1 MDVRLP
7 RLGEG
12 ADSGVVAAIFVKEGD
27 QVKKDQAVL
36 ELESEKAVATIP
48 APASGTVSKIF
59 VKEGD
64 EIRVGTMILSLAEN
78 GAAAPPPAPGRPVID
93 ARVGDEPEENAAI
106 EARHEAA
113 PAPIVQAPDGGP
125 PSAEFPIVHPEGT
138 PPPAAP
144 SLRKIAREL
153 GIDLHRVPGSER
165 GGRIVMSDLRAFVQR
180 VQMAAM
186 APALRA
192 ASAPAGGTAAKPA
205 APKVDFAKWGPVTRQ
220 KMSLLRKSIS
230 AKMVESWTSVPHIT
244 QLDEV
249 DVTDLLALRK
259 KYAPAYEKKG
269 GHLTLTSFALK
280 AVVAALKKHPRFNAS
295 MDEAAGEIVLKQYYH
310 IGIAVDTEQGL
321 IVPVLRDV
329 GKKSMVELSV
339 ELNTLAER
347 TRQRKVALEEMHGGS
362 FTISNQG
369 GIGSGHFTPIVNTPE
384 VAILG
389 MGRGVEKPVVK
400 GGKIAQRV
408 MLPIALSYDHRVND
422 GADAARFMVD
432 LVRAFEAI
440 GDADVKI

>member
-12 ADSGVVAAIFVKEGD
+12 SDTGVVATIFVKEGD
-27 QVKKDQAVL
+27 QLKKDQAVL

-64 EIRVGTMILSLAEN
+64 EIKVGALILALAEN
-78 GAAAPPPAPGRPVID
+78 GATAPAPAPGKPVID
-93 ARVGDEPEENAAI
+93 ARVGDEPEAAAI
-106 EARHEAA
+106 DVRYEPP
-113 PAPIVQAPDGGP
+113 PAPVPAPPGGP
-125 PSAEFPIVHPEGT
+125 AQTDFPVVHPVGT
-138 PPPAAP
+138 PPPASP

-153 GIDLHRVPGSER
+153 GIDLYRVPGSER
-165 GGRIVMSDLRAFVQR
+165 GGRIVMADLRAFVQK
-180 VQMAAM
+180 VQQAAM
-186 APALRA
+186 APR
-192 ASAPAGGTAAKPA
+192 TAAAAVPGGARAPKPA
-205 APKVDFAKWGPVTRQ
+205 APSIDFAKWGPVTKQ
-220 KMSLLRKSIS
+220 KMSQLRKSIS
-230 AKMVESWTSVPHIT
+230 VKMVESWTTVPHIT
-244 QLDEV
+244 QFDEV

-280 AVVAALKKHPRFNAS
+280 AVVDALKKHPRFNAS
-295 MDEAAGEIVLKQYYH
+295 MDEAAGDIVLKQYYH

-329 GKKSMVELSV
+329 AKKSMLELSV

-369 GIGSGHFTPIVNTPE
+369 GIGSGHFTPIINTPE

-389 MGRGVEKPVVK
+389 MGRGVEKAVVK

-408 MLPIALSYDHRVND
+408 MMPVALSYDHRVND

-432 LVRAFEAI
+432 LVKGFEAI

>member
-12 ADSGVVAAIFVKEGD
+12 ADTGVVATIFVKEGD

-64 EIRVGTMILSLAEN
+64 EIKVGTLILALAEN
-78 GAAAPPPAPGRPVID
+78 GAAPPPPAPGKPVID
-93 ARVGDEPEENAAI
+93 ARVGDEPEEHAAI
-106 EARHEAA
+106 DVRYEPPPAAA
-113 PAPIVQAPDGGP
+113 PVP
-125 PSAEFPIVHPEGT
+125 PGSLVLADFPVVHPLGS

-165 GGRIVMSDLRAFVQR
+165 GGRIVMADLRAFVQK
-180 VQMAAM
+180 VQQAAM
-186 APALRA
+186 TPRA
-192 ASAPAGGTAAKPA
+192 APVSAPGGTRAPTPA
-205 APKVDFAKWGPVTRQ
+205 TPAPDFAKWGPVTKQ
-220 KMSLLRKSIS
+220 KMSQLRKSIS

-259 KYAPAYEKKG
+259 KYAPAYEKKS
-269 GHLTLTSFALK
+269 GHLTLSSFALK
-280 AVVAALKKHPRFNAS
+280 AVVDALKKHPRFNAS

-329 GKKSMVELSV
+329 GTKTMLELSI

-389 MGRGVEKPVVK
+389 MGRGIEKAVVRN
-400 GGKIAQRV
+400 GKIAQRI
-408 MLPIALSYDHRVND
+408 MLPVALSYDHRVND